1 MQEGGRPCRST
12 CCPLTRKQQ
21 ELLVCFVA
29 THISPLIFSAF
40 DYLLFFLFL
49 KAYHPL
55 VRRGFELLVAKFK
68 GKLTRDLMA
77 TENVVNVV
85 RMIKVSPIR
94 LTFVTKIRMC

>member
-1 MQEGGRPCRST
+1 MQKHMLPAYEKTTGALGSFCRNTHFST
-12 CCPLTRKQQ
+12 HVYCIRLFA
-21 ELLVCFVA
+21 LVF
-29 THISPLIFSAF
+29 IF
-40 DYLLFFLFL
+40 

-68 GKLTRDLMA
+68 GKLTRDLMG

-94 LTFVTKIRMC
+94 LTCVTEIRMC